1 MAYFEKNSNG
11 DFVYSYFG
19 VGDVICGDY
28 VDPTLIEAYL
38 EDETFYEAVRN
49 SYKNIDLTGRNKH
62 DLERFN
68 AKMSKTADW
77 LRKKAN
83 GFYF

>member
-1 MAYFEKNSNG
+1 MKLH
-11 DFVYSYFG
+11 VHSYCG
-19 VGDVICGDY
+19 VGDIILGEY
-28 VDPTLIEAYL
+28 VDPELIEAYL
-38 EDETFYEAVRN
+38 ADETFEVAVKN
-49 SYKNIDLTGRNKH
+49 SYKNIDLSGKNKR

-68 AKMSKTADW
+68 AKKQKTADW

>member
-1 MAYFEKNSNG
+1 MAYFEKDSNG
-11 DFVYSYFG
+11 NFMYSYCG
-19 VGDVICGDY
+19 VGDIICGEY

-38 EDETFYEAVRN
+38 EDETFEVAVKN
-49 SYKNIDLTGRNKH
+49 SYKHIDLSGKSKR

-68 AKMSKTADW
+68 AKKQKTADW